1 MNTDEGMHKEYL
13 YIFYISEKLP
23 IVFVCCGTLSL
34 SWGCNLHDLVFFF
47 FIDYRCNRISKLD
60 ANSLNYLDLV
70 HHCVIS
76 REKKGQRLK
85 GA

>member
-1 MNTDEGMHKEYL
+1 MKECTKNTCIFFIFLRNYRLFLFAVEL
-13 YIFYISEKLP
+13 YHCP
-23 IVFVCCGTLSL
+23 R
-34 SWGCNLHDLVFFF
+34 GCDLHDLVFFFF

-76 REKKGQRLK
+76 REKKSQRLK